1 MFRFLSF
8 SVVVVLGL
16 SLASDQAH
24 GQRRVPNYSRRP
36 TVSPFINLFNS
47 NQGGVNNYFSFVR
60 PLQQQA
66 RVNQQQFNQNARLQ
80 QQIYNQQQAAQFG
93 GGQITLGA
101 PAGVGVQGLL
111 RPGAQGV
118 GTPSTAATF
127 FNYSHF
133 YPVPQQGR
141 SRR

>member
-8 SVVVVLGL
+8 SVVVLVGL
-16 SLASDQAH
+16 SLAADQANA
-24 GQRRVPNYSRRP
+24 QRRVPNYSRRP
-36 TVSPFINLFNS
+36 TVSPYINLFNS

-66 RVNQQQFNQNARLQ
+66 QVNQQQFNQNARLQ
-80 QQIYNQQQAAQFG
+80 QQVFNQQQAAQFG
-93 GGQITLGA
+93 TGQITLGA
-101 PAGVGVQGLL
+101 PVGGVPSML

-118 GTPSTAATF
+118 GMPSTAATF
-127 FNYSHF
+127 FNYSHY

-141 SRR
+141 ARR